1 MTKIKPFN
9 KFLSGHKVDLII
21 LDKNVVKNTDWYTWL
36 NDQKNT
42 ELLETGKFPNTI
54 EKQLKY
60 LETEIISEKKL
71 LSISIMR
78 SGETFTDQ
86 KIQLGI
92 VVKKTNMLVGMV
104 AVSNFRHF
112 SRTCSVSLIMDLK
125 KNLKDR
131 LEIFKESQD
140 LIIEHIFFKM
150 NFKKIYSGTTSEK
163 LSLLTEKL
171 WGFKREGVFKK
182 HQFVN
187 GKYIDAY
194 MLGLFREDW
203 EKKIKIASKNSK
215 L

>member
-71 LSISIMR
+71 LSISNMR

-104 AVSNFRHF
+104 AVSSFRHF

-150 NFKKIYSGTTSEK
+150 NFKKIYSGTISEK

-187 GKYIDAY
+187 GKYLDAY

-203 EKKIKIASKNSK
+203 EKKNKKR
-215 L
+215 